1 MTDLAEQTP
10 SLEDG
15 YLRIANEL
23 FDAILRFGFT
33 HRQQSVLLAV
43 IRKTYGYGKK
53 RDDMSAAQLGELCGI
68 ARNHVTTTLGEL
80 EAMGVIE
87 KWDGQFGC
95 VIGVNKRHKEWRRIE
110 DKPARRARPDAP
122 PPSIPPT
129 PPSIEP
135 EAPSIPDPTPPK
147 PAKRSNS
154 GVAKF
159 KDRFDEFWDTYA
171 YKHSKTRAMKAWMAL
186 AGAARVGEDLEALA
200 DSIMRAAAIEAKRRP
215 TLVSTGRTPIYPEGW
230 LSQRRFEDE
239 GLLSWGVWSQEEQA
253 FVDVFNANVGDA
265 CPQVTDWTEKRSEL
279 TKVAVAGKMNLEQWG
294 EFWRFVRD
302 VCDFRFPVSYE
313 WLLVRENFKAVANG
327 QYRKEDRA
335 A

>member
-1 MTDLAEQTP
+1 MTDLPEQPP

-53 RDDMSAAQLGELCGI
+53 RDDMSASQLGELCGI
-68 ARNHVTTTLGEL
+68 ARNHVTEALKDL
-80 EAMGVIE
+80 EEMGVIE

-95 VIGVNKRHKEWRRIE
+95 VIGVNKRHKEWRRLE
-110 DKPARRARPDAP
+110 DRPAKRARQVLEH
-122 PPSIPPT
+122 S

-135 EAPSIPDPTPPK
+135 PPPSIEQSAPSTAEARAPK
-147 PAKRSNS
+147 RANPGIS
-154 GVAKF
+154 KF
-159 KDRFDEFWDTYA
+159 KGRFDEFWDTFA

-186 AGAARVGEDLEALA
+186 AGSAKPGDDLEALA
-200 DSIMRAAAIEAKRRP
+200 DSIMRAAAIEARRRP
-215 TLVSTGRTPIYPEGW
+215 TLLATGRTPIYPEGW

-239 GLLSWGVWSQEEQA
+239 GLLSWGVWSPDEQA
-253 FVDVFNANVGDA
+253 FVDVFNANIGDL
-265 CPQVTDWTEKRSEL
+265 CPQVADWTEKRSEL
-279 TKVAVAGKMNLEQWG
+279 TKVAVAGKMNLDQWG

-302 VCDFRFPVSYE
+302 GCEFRFPISYE
-313 WLLVRENFKAVANG
+313 WFLVRENFKAVAGG
-327 QYRKEDRA
+327 QYGKEGKA

>member
-1 MTDLAEQTP
+1 MTDSAEQSP

-53 RDDMSAAQLGELCGI
+53 RDDMSASQLGELCGI

-80 EAMGVIE
+80 MSMGVIE

-95 VIGVNKRHKEWRRIE
+95 VIGVSKRHKEWRQLEER
-110 DKPARRARPDAP
+110 
-122 PPSIPPT
+122 
-129 PPSIEP
+129 
-135 EAPSIPDPTPPK
+135 
-147 PAKRSNS
+147 PAKRVRQVLESSAPKRANP
-154 GVAKF
+154 GIAKF
-159 KDRFDEFWDTYA
+159 KGRFDEFWDTFA

-186 AGAARVGEDLEALA
+186 AGSAKPGDDLEVLA
-200 DSIMRAAAIEAKRRP
+200 DSIMRAAAIEARRRP
-215 TLVSTGRTPIYPEGW
+215 TLLATGRTPIYPEGW

-239 GLLSWGVWSQEEQA
+239 GLLSWGVWSPDEQA
-253 FVDVFNANVGDA
+253 FVDVFNANIGDL
-265 CPQVTDWTEKRSEL
+265 CPQVADWTEKRSEL
-279 TKVAVAGKMNLEQWG
+279 TKVAVAGKMNLDQWG

-302 VCDFRFPVSYE
+302 GCEFRFPISYE
-313 WLLVRENFKAVANG
+313 WFLVRENFKAVAGG
-327 QYRKEDRA
+327 QYGKEGKA

>member
-1 MTDLAEQTP
+1 MTDLAEQPP

-95 VIGVNKRHKEWRRIE
+95 VIGVSKRYKVWRRAE
-110 DKPARRARPDAP
+110 EKPARRARPDAP

-135 EAPSIPDPTPPK
+135 EAPSIPGPTPPK
-147 PAKRSNS
+147 PAKRGNP

-159 KDRFDEFWDTYA
+159 KDRFDEFWDVFD
-171 YKHSKTRAMKAWMAL
+171 YKHGKTRAMKVWQAICGSAK
-186 AGAARVGEDLEALA
+186 EDADLSALA
-200 DSIMRAAAIEAKRRP
+200 DDIMRAAEIEAKRRP
-215 TLVSTGRTPIYPEGW
+215 TLVATGRTPIYPEGW

-239 GLLSWGVWSQEEQA
+239 GLLSWGVWSPEEQA
-253 FVDVFNANVGDA
+253 FVDVFNANIGDV